1 MSVNIRKHKKKVAA
15 VLVLGVAAA
24 ISIPLLMPGKPEED
38 TVRER
43 EYTVTRDTITVGV
56 ESSGLVD
63 TGPNAHSFEA
73 GTVVEELLVKV
84 GSEVK
89 KGDPLASIS
98 TENLKELI
106 GTAQDELSDARAALL
121 QASSAKDVLIAQNK
135 KDKQDGLDRVQQ
147 EYAAQVELLTSEKK
161 RIEASITEQEATLA
175 QLQQQITDG
184 SAQVGN
190 LEEKVER
197 LKTKINQNILEI
209 GRLNEELLK
218 VDDGSEERKALNNQI
233 ANLQYDIQKLNGQ
246 LGEKVSLAANN
257 TAQIQSLE
265 AEIQLAREEIAQL
278 EQKGG
283 EDAEQQIQNLQ
294 QKIADKQKQIRKLSY
309 TDEINA
315 LNSQIAGKESQ
326 LRKAQEELNFLSDG
340 SEERNA
346 IQLKITKLQNENT
359 EMQQEIDTYMADPA
373 FAQLERLK
381 EERQTCEDSLKSNYD
396 GLSLKLEEMERTE
409 KQFQQA
415 LENQN
420 GDNTFLD
427 YKTSEELKSINEN
440 IAKASRNVQT
450 AQEKVARLQAL
461 SQNPTIYAQLD
472 GIVTTLNYKVGDTV
486 VDGKP
491 LCIVGELDEITMTVP
506 VSASDI
512 GSVSVGQKVNL
523 YVDAYA
529 EQKFIGTVKER
540 LLVANDNGEYPVT
553 ISVDPSEQV
562 LLPGMKAY
570 ATIILKEKTDVLT
583 LSNKA
588 ITLENGQQY
597 VLVRDENGELV
608 RKQIVTG
615 FSDGRVSEIL
625 DGLSE
630 QDVVIVQE

>member
-1 MSVNIRKHKKKVAA
+1 MNIRKHKKKFAA

-24 ISIPLLMPGKPEED
+24 ISIPLLMPQKPAED

-43 EYTVTRDTITVGV
+43 EYTATRDTITVGV

-63 TGPNAHSFEA
+63 TGPNAHTFEA
-73 GTVVEELLVKV
+73 GTVVEDLLVKV

-106 GTAQDELSDARAALL
+106 GLAQDELSNAKAALL
-121 QASSAKDVLIAQNK
+121 QASSSKDVLIAQNN
-135 KDKQDGLDRVQQ
+135 KDKQDGLDGVQQ
-147 EYAAQVELLTSEKK
+147 EYANQIELLTSEKT
-161 RIEASITEQEATLA
+161 RIESSIAQQEAMLA

-184 SAQVGN
+184 SAQVGD

-197 LKTKINQNILEI
+197 LKRKINQNILEI

-218 VDDGSEERKALNNQI
+218 VDDGSDERNILNNQI

-246 LGEKVSLAANN
+246 LSEKVSMAANN
-257 TAQIQSLE
+257 APKIQSLE
-265 AEIQLAREEIAQL
+265 AEIQNLNEQLAGLDTSDPEYEQEIQEL
-278 EQKGG
+278 Q
-283 EDAEQQIQNLQ
+283 QQIAANHQEIQ
-294 QKIADKQKQIRKLSY
+294 RLSY
-309 TDEINA
+309 ANEINT
-315 LNSQIAGKESQ
+315 LNSQITENESQ

-346 IQLKITKLQNENT
+346 IQLEITKLQNENT
-359 EMQQEIDTYMADPA
+359 AIQQEIDAYMADPA
-373 FAQLERLK
+373 FAELERLK
-381 EERQTCEDSLKSNYD
+381 GEQQTCEDSLKSDYEA
-396 GLSLKLEEMERTE
+396 LSLKLEEMERAE
-409 KQFQQA
+409 KLFQQA
-415 LENQN
+415 LEDQN
-420 GDNTFLD
+420 GDNAFSD
-427 YKTSEELKSINEN
+427 YKTSEELKAINEN
-440 IAKASRNVQT
+440 IAKASRNVQA
-450 AQEKVARLQAL
+450 AQEKVSRLQAL

-486 VDGKP
+486 ADGKP

-506 VSASDI
+506 VSAADI
-512 GSVSVGQKVNL
+512 GSVSVGQKVNI

-529 EQKFIGTVKER
+529 EQKFTGTVKER

-553 ISVDPSEQV
+553 ITIDPGEQM

-597 VLVRDENGELV
+597 VLVRDENGELI

-615 FSDGRVSEIL
+615 FSDGRISEIL

-630 QDVVIVQE
+630 NEVVIVQE